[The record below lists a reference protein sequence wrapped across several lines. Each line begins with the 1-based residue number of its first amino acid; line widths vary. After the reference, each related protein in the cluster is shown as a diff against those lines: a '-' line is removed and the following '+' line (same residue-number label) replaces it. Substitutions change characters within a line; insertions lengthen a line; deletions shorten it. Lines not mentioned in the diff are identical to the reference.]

1 MLRDNAFYAQLQ
13 WKDRRW
19 NTRGPQLLEF
29 IIVIILI
36 ALNGIFAL
44 SELAIVSARRTRL
57 KTMVEDGRRGAA
69 AALALSENP
78 GRFLSTVQIG
88 ITLVGIL
95 AGAFSG
101 AALGDIAGN
110 WLLKMGMDE
119 KFAHPVG
126 YGLIIAFITYLS
138 VVVGELVPKQL
149 ALRHA
154 EGIACFMAPIMNV
167 VSLVGTPIVWFLDF
181 STRIIFR
188 LFGMNTA
195 PENAVTEEEIKTL
208 VAEASTSGVIEE
220 DERAMIAGV
229 LRLGGRAVRAVMTPR
244 GEIDWID
251 VRADDKEIRAQLE
264 KTEHSRLPVGDGT
277 SDNIIGVVQV
287 RELLAPLIRGK
298 PLKIRDHMRQ
308 APSVPDISEAL
319 DALQELRNAEV
330 PMALVHDEYG
340 HFEGIVTP
348 ADILDA
354 IAGSFHSDD
363 DQSEP
368 EAVKREDGSWLIAGW
383 MPVDEMAELIGLK
396 LPDKRSYETAA
407 GLVIALMRHLPKT
420 GEYIEAEGFR
430 FEVLDLDGRRVD
442 KLLVSRTGMEADLMI

>member
-1 MLRDNAFYAQLQ
+1 MF
-13 WKDRRW
+13 
-19 NTRGPQLLEF
+19 EF

-57 KTMVEDGRRGAA
+57 KNMVEDGKRGAA

-101 AALGDIAGN
+101 AALGDMAGD
-110 WLLKMGMDE
+110 WLLKLGMDE

-126 YGLIIAFITYLS
+126 YGLVIAFITYLS
-138 VVVGELVPKQL
+138 VVIGELVPKQL

-167 VSLVGTPIVWFLDF
+167 VSRIGTPIVWFLDF

-188 LFGMNTA
+188 LFGLNTA

-251 VRADDKEIRAQLE
+251 VSADDKEILAQLE
-264 KTEHSRLPVGDGT
+264 KTEHSRLPVGEGS
-277 SDNIIGVVQV
+277 SDHIIGVVQV
-287 RELLAPLIRGK
+287 RELLTPLIRGK
-298 PLKIRDHMRQ
+298 PLKIREHMRQ

-319 DALQELRNAEV
+319 DALQVLRNSEV

-396 LPDKRSYETAA
+396 LTEKRSYETAA
-407 GLVIALMRHLPKT
+407 GLVIDLMRHLPKT
-420 GEYIEAEGFR
+420 GEVIEAEGFR

-442 KLLVSRTGMEADLMI
+442 KLLVSRSGKEADLAI